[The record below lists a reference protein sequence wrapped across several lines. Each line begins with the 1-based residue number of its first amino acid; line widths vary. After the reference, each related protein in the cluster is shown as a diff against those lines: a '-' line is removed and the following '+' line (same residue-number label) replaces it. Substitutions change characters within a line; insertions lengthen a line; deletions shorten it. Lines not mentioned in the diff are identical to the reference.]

1 MSVQTHIA
9 GNKLNIRDEWM
20 HAYWLQGW
28 ANQRKVKENRSYQ
41 IKYTKLSFWW
51 NEAEHPNDPIHCL
64 SLCSAPSSRH
74 TQSNLII
81 QSCTVST
88 HTRTQTLV
96 GTKSAQTIFADG
108 LFHPSFKAS
117 CLALCSFSPWSL
129 VSQRRCFK
137 TRLRIKSIN
146 SVFPLT
152 FWYTFGE
159 KQKKKDLLH
168 STRCSAENMAWGIF
182 SRHLVGAA
190 LVGRMW

>member
-1 MSVQTHIA
+1 MSGCARLGYKV
-9 GNKLNIRDEWM
+9 
-20 HAYWLQGW
+20 W

-41 IKYTKLSFWW
+41 LKYTKLSFWW

-64 SLCSAPSSRH
+64 RLCSAPSSWH

-88 HTRTQTLV
+88 HTQTLV

-117 CLALCSFSPWSL
+117 CLALCSFFPWSL

-137 TRLRIKSIN
+137 TWRRIKSIN
-146 SVFPLT
+146 SVFPST
-152 FWYTFGE
+152 FGYTFGE
-159 KQKKKDLLH
+159 KQKKTNSDLLH
-168 STRCSAENMAWGIF
+168 STRCSADENMAWGIF